1 MRRWQRLWPC
11 ALWVVVLTALPVEPF
26 AYAQQGAV
34 PAAPVD
40 PEAAPRPE
48 WRAAPAGMRITIDGH
63 LDEEAWPRVSPITTF
78 IQAQPDTG
86 APATERT
93 EVRLL
98 YDANNLYI
106 GAVCYDSEPR
116 GLVVKTLE
124 RDYPGV
130 ISEDMD
136 SFGFSLDTFLDRRN
150 SFVFFINPRGGIKDG
165 QTFNDGRTRDYGWDA
180 IMDVETTV
188 NESGW
193 TVEIAIPWT
202 TLRFDPTHDVQ
213 KWGVNFLRR
222 IRRKNEVSYW
232 APLDRRNRIFLVSQA
247 GTLHD
252 LPRGRQSRNL
262 TVKPFVLAGRSTGS
276 NLAADD
282 VGNRADG
289 GLDVKWGITPQATL
303 DLTWRTDFSQADVDQ
318 QQINL
323 TRFPL
328 FFPEQRDFFLE
339 NSGIFTLGDVTA
351 PGGPRSGTSLRDFTL
366 FHSRTI
372 GLKSGQP
379 VPLFGGAR
387 LTGRASAF
395 EFGLLNVQSRRFE
408 EDPAENFTAMRVRRN
423 FLGNSDI
430 GFLFTNRME
439 TGEGSAGYNRSFG
452 TDLNMRLARSLFI
465 NSYLA
470 FTDKPGGGD
479 GAARLAV
486 GWRDRLWDT
495 SAMFRHVGADF
506 DPGMGFVRRTG
517 IRQYYATAGARP
529 RPSARAILE
538 VNPYAEAD
546 YITDLAGN
554 RLSWDGTLGF
564 GVTFLDG
571 GRISLRYDDR
581 RERLDEPFR
590 VRPGVSI
597 PIGDYHFGE
606 AAASYR
612 TSEGRKV
619 SGEVGVSGGGYFDG
633 NRFTMTGGV
642 AWQPDYHLTMEAS
655 AERNSLSVQGIDFTA
670 DLYTARV
677 KYAFTTKL
685 YVGAFVQYNAD
696 TNQVVTNAR
705 FRFIHAPL
713 SDLFVV
719 FTERRSRAGGLVLE
733 RFITVK
739 FTRLFGF

>member
-1 MRRWQRLWPC
+1 MI
-11 ALWVVVLTALPVEPF
+11 LPVAPF
-26 AYAQQGAV
+26 IHAQQDAV
-34 PAAPVD
+34 SAAPVD
-40 PEAAPRPE
+40 PEAVPRPE
-48 WRAAPAGMRITIDGH
+48 MRASPAGMRITIDGH
-63 LDEEAWPRVSPITTF
+63 LNEEVWQRVSPITTF

-86 APATERT
+86 RPATERT

-98 YDANNLYI
+98 YDTDNLYI
-106 GAVCYDSEPR
+106 GAVCFDSDPK

-136 SFGFSLDTFLDRRN
+136 SFGFTLDTFLDRRN
-150 SFVFFINPRGGIKDG
+150 SFVFYINPRGGLKDG
-165 QTFNDGRTRDYGWDA
+165 QTFNDGTTRDYGWDA
-180 IMDVETTV
+180 IMDVETVVT
-188 NESGW
+188 ESGW
-193 TVEIAIPWT
+193 TVEVAIPWT
-202 TLRFDPTHDVQ
+202 TLRFDPTQDVQ
-213 KWGVNFLRR
+213 TWGINFLRR

-232 APLDRRNRIFLVSQA
+232 APLDRRNRIFLVSRA

-252 LPRGRQSRNL
+252 LPRGRQSRNI
-262 TVKPFVLAGRSTGS
+262 TVKPFALAGRSTGT
-276 NLAADD
+276 NLAEDD
-282 VGNRADG
+282 VGNRVDG
-289 GLDVKWGITPQATL
+289 GLDVKWGITPRATL
-303 DLTWRTDFSQADVDQ
+303 DLTWRTDFSQADVDREQ
-318 QQINL
+318 VNL

-339 NSGIFTLGDVTA
+339 NSGIFTLGDVTSVGA
-351 PGGPRSGTSLRDFTL
+351 PRTGTSLRDFTL

-387 LTGRASAF
+387 LTGRSGTF
-395 EFGLLNVQSRRFE
+395 EFGLLNVQSKAFE
-408 EDPAENFTAMRVRRN
+408 EDPPENFTAMRARRN
-423 FLGNSDI
+423 FLGNSDM
-430 GFLFTNRME
+430 GFMFTNRVE
-439 TGEGSAGYNRSFG
+439 TGEEGERYNRSFG

-470 FTDKPGGGD
+470 FTDTSGERD

-517 IRQYYATAGARP
+517 IRQYYATFGARP

-546 YITDLAGN
+546 YITDLAGD
-554 RLSWDGTLGF
+554 RVSWDGTLGF
-564 GVTFLDG
+564 GLTFLDG
-571 GRISLRYDDR
+571 GAITLRYSDR

-590 VRPGVSI
+590 VRPGVSV

-606 AAASYR
+606 ASASYR
-612 TSEGRKV
+612 ASRGRRV
-619 SGEVGVSGGGYFDG
+619 SGSVGVSGGGYFDG
-633 NRFTMTGGV
+633 ERFSINGSL
-642 AWQPDYHLTMEAS
+642 AWQPNYHLTIEAS
-655 AERNSLSVQGIDFTA
+655 ALRNELSVQGIDFTA
-670 DLYTARV
+670 DLYTTRV

-685 YVGAFVQYNAD
+685 SVNAFVQYNAD
-696 TNQVVTNAR
+696 TDQVVTNAR
-705 FRFIHAPL
+705 LRFIHAPL
-713 SDLFVV
+713 SDLFIV
-719 FTERRSRAGGLVLE
+719 FTERRDVAGGAVLE
-733 RFITVK
+733 RMFTVK